1 MELICAHAREGSRS
15 QKKRINIIQRL
26 DDFYCGADDNG
37 DFTDEDF
44 GLGSIPAELLDQA
57 TDLLIFLETTDWKWD
72 INTLLEQPSD
82 LFHAI
87 LKLMIAG
94 NKLKKQH
101 DKETA
106 HE

>member
-1 MELICAHAREGSRS
+1 MEPDSIDGCPGRRS
-15 QKKRINIIQRL
+15 EKKRISVISRL
-26 DDFYCGADDNG
+26 ESFYCAPEDNG
-37 DFTDEDF
+37 DFIDADF
-44 GLGSIPAELLDQA
+44 GLGDIPAELLEQA
-57 TDLLIFLETTDWKWD
+57 ADLLFFLETTDWKWD
-72 INTLLEQPSD
+72 INTLLDQPSD